1 MKKTL
6 LSAICTLMIAGLL
19 SAQSVQTFPTNWWV
33 GMKHNKVQVIF
44 RGQDTAFSG
53 NTITVNYPGV
63 TVSNLHHFENK
74 KYLCADVTIAAEAK
88 PGTIHFQLTNG
99 THKTSVDW
107 VIKERRK
114 GLGTNYAQGVTSS
127 DFIYLL
133 MPDRFSNGDPTNDK
147 IAGMRD
153 QTLNR
158 DSIYHRHGGDFKGII
173 NNLDYL
179 KDLGVTTVWMTPVI
193 ENDMPDRTEHGYA
206 FTNHYAIEPRFGG
219 APMYK
224 TLSDEL
230 HKRGMKLIQDAVYNH
245 VGVEHIFFKDP
256 PSTDWFHRW
265 DTYTNTT
272 YKDQV
277 LFDPYASAKEK
288 KILSDGWFSHTM
300 PDVNQSNPYTSTF
313 LIQHAIWSVEEFG
326 VDGWRIDTYIYN
338 DLPFMNR
345 CNEELIKEYPK
356 MTMFGETWVH
366 GTASQSYFSANNIN
380 APFKSNL
387 LGPTDFQTL
396 FDGITPAL
404 NDKFGWTDGVN
415 KLYTTLSND
424 FLYKDPM
431 HNVIFLDNHDL
442 SRFFS
447 TVGEDVNKFEMG
459 LAWLFTCRGIPQLY
473 YGDEVLMKGFTNPDG
488 WVRLDF
494 PGGWEGDK
502 KNAFTQQGLT
512 DTEKIVQNYVKT
524 FANYR
529 KNSSALKTGKMMQYV
544 PVDGLYIYFRYDNN
558 HTVMCVMNT
567 DDKEKTIDFAKYSER
582 TGGFIKAKNIADGKE
597 MSSGFTIPAKK
608 LWVLELEK

>member
-1 MKKTL
+1 
-6 LSAICTLMIAGLL
+6 
-19 SAQSVQTFPTNWWV
+19 
-33 GMKHNKVQVIF
+33 
-44 RGQDTAFSG
+44 
-53 NTITVNYPGV
+53 
-63 TVSNLHHFENK
+63 
-74 KYLCADVTIAAEAK
+74 
-88 PGTIHFQLTNG
+88 
-99 THKTSVDW
+99 
-107 VIKERRK
+107 
-114 GLGTNYAQGVTSS
+114 
-127 DFIYLL
+127 
-133 MPDRFSNGDPTNDK
+133 
-147 IAGMRD
+147 
-153 QTLNR
+153 
-158 DSIYHRHGGDFKGII
+158 
-173 NNLDYL
+173 
-179 KDLGVTTVWMTPVI
+179 
-193 ENDMPDRTEHGYA
+193 
-206 FTNHYAIEPRFGG
+206 
-219 APMYK
+219 
-224 TLSDEL
+224 
-230 HKRGMKLIQDAVYNH
+230 
-245 VGVEHIFFKDP
+245 
-256 PSTDWFHRW
+256 
-265 DTYTNTT
+265 
-272 YKDQV
+272 
-277 LFDPYASAKEK
+277 
-288 KILSDGWFSHTM
+288 
-300 PDVNQSNPYTSTF
+300 
-313 LIQHAIWSVEEFG
+313 
-326 VDGWRIDTYIYN
+326 
-338 DLPFMNR
+338 MNR